1 MLAAGMHEMSVVFA
15 GGGCRTFW
23 ALGAYTALADLAT
36 PVEFAGVSAGTAM
49 ALGAATGQER
59 ALVAAFCARVAVNRR
74 NVYPERL
81 LLGRPVFPQ
90 EAMYR
95 ATVHDLLGGAGFGRL
110 ADAPPVRMLQAYVE
124 PGRPVS
130 RTVASAW
137 WAYAARRRR
146 NLLHG
151 PEVPHP
157 GLAAEVDVAHETADV
172 DDLADR
178 VLRSSASP
186 PVTGVQSV
194 GGRTYFDG
202 CLVDPVPVRA
212 LGERARAG
220 AVLVL
225 LNRPRPPETLAGN
238 IHYLAPPA
246 PVPIHKWD
254 YTSPERIRRAFD
266 SGRRDGEAAR
276 VAVARFLA
284 GQSADVPGS
293 TG

>member
-1 MLAAGMHEMSVVFA
+1 MREMSVVFA

-23 ALGAYTALADLAT
+23 ALGAYTALADLAA
-36 PVEFAGVSAGTAM
+36 PIEFAGVSAGAAM
-49 ALGAATGQER
+49 ALAAATQQEQ
-59 ALVAAFCARVAVNRR
+59 ALITAFCARVALNPR

-95 ATVHDLLGGAGFGRL
+95 ATVHDLLGGASFGRL
-110 ADAPPVRMLQAYVE
+110 AGAPPVRMLQAYVE
-124 PGRPVS
+124 PGWPVS
-130 RTVASAW
+130 RTVARAW

-151 PEVPHP
+151 PDVPHP
-157 GLAAEVDVAHETADV
+157 GIAAEVDTAHEAADV

-186 PVTGVQSV
+186 PVTAVQRV
-194 GGRTYFDG
+194 AGRTYFDG
-202 CLVDPVPVRA
+202 CLVDPAPVRA
-212 LGERARAG
+212 LGERARVG

-225 LNRPRPPETLAGN
+225 LNRPRPPEASTGN
-238 IHYLAPPA
+238 VRYLAPPV

-254 YTSPERIRRAFD
+254 YSNPERIRRAFD
-266 SGRRDGEAAR
+266 MGRSDGEAVR
-276 VAVARFLA
+276 PAVARFLA
-284 GQSADVPGS
+284 GEPATARG
-293 TG
+293 GLK